1 MFLVGGPAFS
11 GTTLLALMLNQAN
24 IICLDEPDFHSLSQC
39 HRSIPLLS
47 SMFPT
52 TQFPD
57 HPLRDLTYREA
68 TRLIEACE
76 KALGSYEL
84 GIKTCDRVFLGYAE
98 VYRQHGFPVIA
109 IFRDIRDVMVRQ
121 LEHWVS
127 EESLNRINRVIW
139 EQRSEFDVWLRYED
153 LISEPDREIARVSAA
168 IGRPLEVKRTWAES
182 DVQPSML
189 KTERHQL
196 LKGHKLSASRVG
208 LWKSSGKR
216 FSRET
221 HRTATIM
228 GYEKQRHHLLRSR
241 RTDP

>member
-24 IICLDEPDFHSLSQC
+24 VVCLDEPDFHSLSQC
-39 HRSIPLLS
+39 HRSIPVLR
-47 SMFPT
+47 SMFPG

-57 HPLRDLTYREA
+57 HPKRELTYQEA
-68 TRLIEACE
+68 VPLIESCQN
-76 KALGSYEL
+76 ALGSYEL

-98 VYRQHGFPVIA
+98 VYRRRGFPVIG
-109 IFRDIRDVMVRQ
+109 IFRDIRDALVRR

-127 EESLNRINRVIW
+127 EDGLNRNYRLVW
-139 EQRSEFDVWLRYED
+139 EHRNQFDVWLRYED

-168 IGRPLEVKRTWAES
+168 LGRPLEVKRTWADS
-182 DVQPSML
+182 DVHLTML

-196 LKGHKLSASRVG
+196 LKENKLSASRVG
-208 LWKSSGKR
+208 VWKSSGKR
-216 FSRET
+216 FARET
-221 HRTATIM
+221 HRTAMIM
-228 GYEKQRHHLLRSR
+228 GYEQQRHHLLRFR